1 MTVHST
7 SLGHG
12 ASLAVGLHTLYT
24 VPTGKR
30 SLAKW
35 LSLYNHGSAT
45 NRVVVEVNLAG
56 TDVVIA
62 DPILAAAGAAGDYL
76 ELALWIVLNAADS
89 FKVSSQSAA
98 IDATL
103 NGAVFTLP

>member
-12 ASLAVGLHTLYT
+12 ASLSVALHTLYT

-30 SLAKW
+30 SLVKW
-35 LSLYNHGSAT
+35 LTLYNHGAST
-45 NRVVVEVNLAG
+45 NRVVVEVTLSG
-56 TDVVIA
+56 TDVVVA
-62 DPILAAAGAAGDYL
+62 DPILAAAGAANDYL
-76 ELALWIVLNAADS
+76 QLALWIVLNAGDS
-89 FKVSSQSAA
+89 LKVAPQSST
-98 IDATL
+98 IDATA